1 VLEMKKN
8 PFKNYT
14 GNEGGL
20 GQTGQ
25 HVDYL
30 SLGLKGLGKLY
41 GFIVNGSDL
50 AKPAKGAVYGKTVI
64 DGEPVT
70 LADSNYIG
78 WVLDSNG
85 GKKDKINLGACLS
98 DTGEIFVN
106 PDSIRWGYHPFEIF
120 GHELAHKNGILD
132 EGQADAAGA
141 IFYKG
146 KVSKLSH

>member
-1 VLEMKKN
+1 MKKN
-8 PFKNYT
+8 LFKNYM

-25 HVDYL
+25 QLDYL
-30 SLGLKGLGKLY
+30 SAGLKGLGKLY

-70 LADSNYIG
+70 LADSDYIG
-78 WVLDSNG
+78 WVLNANG
-85 GKKDKINLGACLS
+85 GKNGKVNLGACLS

-106 PDSIRWGYHPFEIF
+106 PDSMRWGYHPLEIF
-120 GHELAHKNGILD
+120 GHELFHKKGGTD
-132 EGQADAAGA
+132 ERQADAAGA

-146 KVSKLSH
+146 KVSRLSQ

>member
-1 VLEMKKN
+1 MKKN

-14 GNEGGL
+14 GKEGGL
-20 GQTGQ
+20 GQTESQ
-25 HVDYL
+25 FKEYL
-30 SLGLKGLGKLY
+30 RLGLSGLGTAYDLL
-41 GFIVNGSDL
+41 VNGTNF
-50 AKPAKGAVYGKTVI
+50 AKPKREVYGKTVI

-70 LADSNYIG
+70 LADSDYIG
-78 WVLDSNG
+78 WVLDTNG
-85 GKKDKINLGACLS
+85 GRSDKVNLGACVS

-106 PDSIRWGYHPFEIF
+106 PDSIRWGYHPLEIF

-146 KVSKLSH
+146 KVSKLSN